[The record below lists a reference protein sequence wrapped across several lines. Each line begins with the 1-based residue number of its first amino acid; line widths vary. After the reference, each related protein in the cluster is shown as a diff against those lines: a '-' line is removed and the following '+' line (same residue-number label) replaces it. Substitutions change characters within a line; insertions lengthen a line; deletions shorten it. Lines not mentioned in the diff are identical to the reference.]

1 MIDFPRFRETS
12 NATDFDFIQ
21 LKIASPQEIRSWS
34 YGEVTKPETIN

>member
-21 LKIASPQEIRSWS
+21 LKNRLAAGNP
-34 YGEVTKPETIN
+34 